1 LFQLLQ
7 SEVKELRERTRDL
20 ESRQRRTQA
29 ERDAARGRADQ
40 LAEQLGAACSCRGGR
55 RLPPAPGGW
64 AEKNSDE
71 DSGKH
76 SDNSLS
82 QSEPGWLLDS
92 AARYKAQYTVNVH
105 FTVLALFTSP
115 SPCMSSFILSF
126 LFQLPTH
133 SFPLPLPL
141 NSPLPFHLPF
151 LFLSLLSTFF
161 PPSFPISFPFLSP
174 FFTFLFSLTSP
185 SSLLP
190 WPFFPLSFLFFSS
203 SFPPSFSPFYPLPF
217 PFLST
222 FFSPFFYLPFPFL
235 SSEFPLPLFFLF
247 TFSSLCSFS
256 YPFTL
261 PSPPYSS
268 FSMSPTLL

>member
-1 LFQLLQ
+1 LLQLLQ

-92 AARYKAQYTVNVH
+92 AARYKVH
-105 FTVLALFTSP
+105 DTLPVLFSMP
-115 SPCMSSFILSF
+115 SLSSVIILSTSSSPHPSHPS
-126 LFQLPTH
+126 LD
-133 SFPLPLPL
+133 FP
-141 NSPLPFHLPF
+141 
-151 LFLSLLSTFF
+151 LLSTFLS
-161 PPSFPISFPFLSP
+161 PSVFFLLFSSSLSIFFSLSFPFLS
-174 FFTFLFSLTSP
+174 
-185 SSLLP
+185 
-190 WPFFPLSFLFFSS
+190 LSF
-203 SFPPSFSPFYPLPF
+203 PLPF
-217 PFLST
+217 PFLS
-222 FFSPFFYLPFPFL
+222 LPFPFL
-235 SSEFPLPLFFLF
+235 SLPFPFLSLPFLSLSLVPLPFFNLPI
-247 TFSSLCSFS
+247 
-256 YPFTL
+256 YP
-261 PSPPYSS
+261 SS
-268 FSMSPTLL
+268 FPPPHSSPNNLSTY